1 MLGYSYIGRIPSTV
15 RALSSAASASECV
28 LLSRT
33 ADGAFATV
41 TLNRPKL
48 HNAFSDSVAA
58 RLTGLMGELRAE
70 AAGLG
75 AGKLRGVFLRAN
87 GKSFSAGGD
96 LEYMRR
102 AAHYSYEENLADAA
116 DISALFESINALPV
130 PTFALVQGSAFGGG
144 IGLISCCDM
153 SVCVSSAKF
162 CLSEVKLGLL
172 PATISPFV
180 IARIGTGPARR
191 YFLTAEAF
199 SAQAAQGMGLVHEV
213 VDDAAGLDEW
223 EQTLMAAL
231 RVNSPTGVTASKEL
245 VSAVAGKPI
254 TPELR
259 HDTVVRLCEQRLSEE
274 AKEGLSAFLEKRPP
288 SYALPDVA

>member
-1 MLGYSYIGRIPSTV
+1 MLRRAYGIARV
-15 RALSSAASASECV
+15 RSFATAGAEEEV

-48 HNAFSDSVAA
+48 HNAFSDRVAA
-58 RLTGLMGELRAE
+58 RLRGIMGELRDE

-102 AAHYSYEENLADAA
+102 AADYSYEENLADAA
-116 DISALFESINALPV
+116 DVSALFESIDSLPV
-130 PTFALVQGSAFGGG
+130 PTVALVQGSAFGGG

-153 SVCVSSAKF
+153 AVCVSSARF

-180 IARIGTGPARR
+180 VARIGAGPARR

-199 SAQAAQGMGLVHEV
+199 SAQTAQGMGLVHEV
-213 VDDAAGLDEW
+213 VDDDAGLAEW
-223 EQTLMAAL
+223 EQTLMAAW
-231 RVNSPTGVTASKEL
+231 RTNSPTAVTASKQL
-245 VSAVAGKPI
+245 VSAVAGQPI

-259 HDTVVRLCEQRLSEE
+259 HDTVVRLCEQRLSKE
-274 AKEGLSAFLEKRPP
+274 AKEGLSAFLDKRHPFFKVT
-288 SYALPDVA
+288 S

>member
-1 MLGYSYIGRIPSTV
+1 MTLGHV
-15 RALSSAASASECV
+15 RRASAHARAWRSFASAGAEEEV

-33 ADGAFATV
+33 VDGAFATV

-48 HNAFSDSVAA
+48 HNAFSDRVAA
-58 RLTGLMGELRAE
+58 RLTEVMGELRHE

-75 AGKLRGVFLRAN
+75 MGKLRGVFLRAN

-102 AAHYSYEENLADAA
+102 AAHYSYDENLADAGA
-116 DISALFESINALPV
+116 VSALFESINSLPV
-130 PTFALVQGSAFGGG
+130 PTAALVQGSAFGGG
-144 IGLISCCDM
+144 IGLISCCDVA
-153 SVCVSSAKF
+153 VCVSSARF

-180 IARIGTGPARR
+180 IARIGAGPARR

-199 SAQAAQGMGLVHEV
+199 SAQAAQEMGLVHEV

-223 EQTLMAAL
+223 EQTLMAAW
-231 RVNSPTGVTASKEL
+231 RANSPTGVTASKEL
-245 VSAVAGKPI
+245 ISAVAGAPI

-259 HDTVVRLCEQRLSEE
+259 HDTIVRLCEQRLSDE
-274 AKEGLSAFLEKRPP
+274 AKEGLSAFLEKRAPT
-288 SYALPDVA
+288 YKLDD